1 MIRALAVAVMVG
13 VMLCEPGPVS
23 AQAGDVDRPPTRF
36 ALRRTSPP
44 PTRFAL
50 RWASPQDRPRGR
62 LFPPQDLG
70 LLDAPD
76 REAWQKPDQI
86 MDALGIA
93 DGSIV
98 ADLGAGGG
106 WFTLR
111 LARRVGPN
119 GIVYAED
126 VQPQMIEAIGDRV
139 RREGLTNVRTV
150 LGTTEDPR
158 LPQPVDAALIV
169 DAYHEME
176 DPVTML
182 RNVAASLTPGGR
194 LGIVGF
200 RQGAGGPGPAP
211 DDRPLPENVVA
222 AANQAGL
229 VLQSHQPVPP
239 FQFLLVFVAAPA
251 STP

>member
-1 MIRALAVAVMVG
+1 MTLRLAAVALAGMLSTVG
-13 VMLCEPGPVS
+13 AL
-23 AQAGDVDRPPTRF
+23 AQPADQ
-36 ALRRTSPP
+36 A
-44 PTRFAL
+44 
-50 RWASPQDRPRGR
+50 RPRR

-76 REAWQKPDQI
+76 REAWQKPDHI

-126 VQPQMIEAIGDRV
+126 VQPQMIEAINDRV
-139 RREGLTNVRTV
+139 RRENLSNVRTV
-150 LGTTEDPR
+150 LGTADDPR
-158 LPQPVDAALIV
+158 LPQRVDAALIV
-169 DAYHEME
+169 DAYHEMQE
-176 DPVTML
+176 PVTML
-182 RNVAASLTPGGR
+182 RNVAASLRPGGR

-200 RQGAGGPGPAP
+200 LPGAGGPGPAP
-211 DDRPLPENVVA
+211 EDRPDPDDVIA
-222 AANQAGL
+222 AAEQAGL

-239 FQFLLVFVAAPA
+239 FQFLLVFVPAPPAAE
-251 STP
+251 TK

>member
-1 MIRALAVAVMVG
+1 MRRSTTFFRVTLLLV
-13 VMLCEPGPVS
+13 LCGSGGLS
-23 AQAGDVDRPPTRF
+23 AQAPD
-36 ALRRTSPP
+36 
-44 PTRFAL
+44 
-50 RWASPQDRPRGR
+50 QDRPRGR

-93 DGSIV
+93 DGALV

-126 VQPQMIEAIGDRV
+126 IQPQMIEAIGDRV

-182 RNVAASLTPGGR
+182 RNVARSLRPGGR
-194 LGIVGF
+194 LGVVGF
-200 RQGAGGPGPAP
+200 IAGAGGPGPAP
-211 DDRPLPENVVA
+211 EDRPDPAAVVA
-222 AANQAGL
+222 AAREAGL
-229 VLQSHQPVPP
+229 MLQSRHAVLP
-239 FQFLLVFVAAPA
+239 FQFLLVFVAAPSATA
-251 STP
+251 SP